1 MTCAE
6 LRERLDRYARDLLPV
21 EEARELEQHL
31 TTCQACSDFLESRE
45 PAIAE
50 AAHLP
55 RSIEPPAETWTRIR
69 RRLGSRSANVRW
81 FALPAWVLAAAAVIL
96 IVASSA
102 TTILLLQSRQPAAE
116 TSSRRDDPSRS
127 RAGEMEA
134 QYASATAELSAELAK
149 AKNRLDPATYAVI
162 ERNLRVIDSALV
174 ESRRALASD
183 PRNQV
188 LEQLVVATWRQKMDF
203 LRRATAM
210 VPAS

>member
-1 MTCAE
+1 
-6 LRERLDRYARDLLPV
+6 
-21 EEARELEQHL
+21 
-31 TTCQACSDFLESRE
+31 
-45 PAIAE
+45 
-50 AAHLP
+50 
-55 RSIEPPAETWTRIR
+55 
-69 RRLGSRSANVRW
+69 
-81 FALPAWVLAAAAVIL
+81 
-96 IVASSA
+96 
-102 TTILLLQSRQPAAE
+102 
-116 TSSRRDDPSRS
+116 
-127 RAGEMEA
+127 MEA